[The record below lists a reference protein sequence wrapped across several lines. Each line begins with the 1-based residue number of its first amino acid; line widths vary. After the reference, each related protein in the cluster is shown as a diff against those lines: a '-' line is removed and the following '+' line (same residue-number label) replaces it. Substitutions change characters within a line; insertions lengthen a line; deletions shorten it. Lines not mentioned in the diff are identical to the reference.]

1 MNWRNISWIERER
14 IREAYKEYEAE
25 ILSGIRRSPYDL
37 GIDWQF
43 SPIEDNVWAAI
54 RYLGLPLY
62 PQYPVGR
69 FFVDFGDPKRKIAVE
84 VDSIRWHKDKA
95 KDSRRDDEIRKL
107 GWRVIRIPSRMTYK
121 NRENYTDADGNVDE
135 ESYRDESAEGFLLD
149 MYEQLTDWRSVYSRV
164 IG

>member
-1 MNWRNISWIERER
+1 MSWRNITWGDREQ
-14 IREAYKEYEAE
+14 IREAYKQYEPDL
-25 ILSGIRRSPYDL
+25 LSGVRRSPYDL

-69 FFVDFGDPKRKIAVE
+69 FFVDFGDPKRKIAIE
-84 VDSIRWHKDKA
+84 VDSIRWHKDKV
-95 KDSRRDDEIRKL
+95 KDAMRDKEIQKL
-107 GWRVIRIPSRMTYK
+107 GWRVYRIPSYMTYK
-121 NRENYTDADGNVDE
+121 TREDYTDSEGKVDE
-135 ESYRDESAEGFLLD
+135 ENYRDDSAEGYLLD
-149 MYEQLTDWRSVYSRV
+149 IYEKYTDWKNLYMRV